1 MMLIRKLITCNKDG
15 KTKKK
20 ESFLQLR
27 LILLLKKEKQVW
39 AVLTDFIFVS
49 SIFMDRILMPS
60 VSNAAVEHEI
70 KKFYVVVVRWRER
83 NAPNSVMHVQ
93 SFANALKESSL

>member
-1 MMLIRKLITCNKDG
+1 M
-15 KTKKK
+15 
-20 ESFLQLR
+20 
-27 LILLLKKEKQVW
+27 
-39 AVLTDFIFVS
+39 S
-49 SIFMDRILMPS
+49 SILMDRILMPS

-70 KKFYVVVVRWRER
+70 KKFYVVVVQWRER